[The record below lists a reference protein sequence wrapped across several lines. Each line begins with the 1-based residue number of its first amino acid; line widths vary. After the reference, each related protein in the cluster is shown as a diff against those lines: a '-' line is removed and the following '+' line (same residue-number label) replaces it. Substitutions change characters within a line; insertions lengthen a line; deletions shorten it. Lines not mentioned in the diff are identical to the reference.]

1 MPRPCQ
7 RATLEYGL
15 KLNIN
20 RLIRGGLVRPGART
34 GPIAICWQNTDGEQ
48 IAVITAN
55 MCGLAEGWFHIK
67 SLKEGGFN
75 QRICLQALPRHFGGR
90 QWFFRCPRLDRRAT
104 VLWKPPGAHSF
115 ACRQRWDGQAAYH
128 SQFLTRND
136 RAHRGQAKIKARLC
150 QIGGFDADNLDFPPK
165 PKWMR
170 WDTYNRAIEQFNR
183 YEEILDEH
191 TFALVARLT
200 RRV

>member
-165 PKWMR
+165 PDGCVGTPTIGR
-170 WDTYNRAIEQFNR
+170 
-183 YEEILDEH
+183 
-191 TFALVARLT
+191 
-200 RRV
+200 